1 MQAQYKT
8 YDSYKDSGVP
18 WLGGVP
24 THWVEKP
31 FFAVAK
37 QKSIKNQA
45 HLDLLSVYLNMGVV
59 KFSDVEEKRTNATSE
74 DLTSYQKVDVGDL
87 VLNNQQAWRGSVGVS
102 EYQGIVSPAYLVAQL
117 DKIINARFANYLFR
131 DSNMVAHY
139 LISSKGVGT
148 IQRNLYWDKLKR
160 VPVFVPSIEEQER
173 IVAFLDQKTAE
184 IDAAIE
190 KKQRLIEL
198 LKEQKSI
205 LINQAVTKGL
215 KPSAPMKDSGIE
227 WIGQI
232 PAHWQMKRLKNHG
245 RLKGGAGFPVEL
257 QGHEG
262 NELSFY
268 KVKHL
273 STGNSLEA
281 NRADDTISRKTA
293 SALGAYIFPEKT
305 IVFAKVGAAL
315 MLSRFRFLP
324 VAGCIDN
331 NMMGIITNPLV
342 SFPQYL
348 AAYLNTI
355 DVTYFASLGTV
366 PSINEGQASPIP
378 IPTPPLSEQQEIAI
392 FVNKISTQLLDVFSA
407 TEAEIEK
414 LQEFKQTLIAH
425 AVTGKIKV

>member
-18 WLGGVP
+18 WLGNVP
-24 THWVEKP
+24 THWLEKP

-37 QKSIKNQA
+37 QKSIKNHA

-102 EYQGIVSPAYLVAQL
+102 DHQGIVSPAYLVAQL
-117 DKIINARFANYLFR
+117 DKIINPRFANYLFR

-215 KPSAPMKDSGIE
+215 NPSAPMKDSGIE
-227 WIGQI
+227 WINQI
-232 PAHWQMKRLKNHG
+232 PAHWEVKKISHLFKKIG
-245 RLKGGAGFPVEL
+245 SGTTPAS
-257 QGHEG
+257 G
-262 NELSFY
+262 NISYYEPQDIAWVNTGDLNDGDLL
-268 KVKHL
+268 V
-273 STGNSLEA
+273 STKY
-281 NRADDTISRKTA
+281 ISQKA
-293 SALGAYIFPEKT
+293 IKSHSALKLYPEDTLVIAMYGATIGKT
-305 IVFAKVGAAL
+305 CILKSSMTVNQACCCLSSSDSILPKYGQFWFIGNRGA
-315 MLSRFRFLP
+315 
-324 VAGCIDN
+324 
-331 NMMGIITNPLV
+331 LV
-342 SFPQYL
+342 SMSYGGGQPNISQDL
-348 AAYLNTI
+348 
-355 DVTYFASLGTV
+355 VKSLR
-366 PSINEGQASPIP
+366 
-378 IPTPPLSEQQEIAI
+378 IPTPPLWEQQEII
-392 FVNKISTQLLDVFSA
+392 LQCVKIEDASNQIINSA
-407 TEAEIEK
+407 EIEIEK
-414 LQEFKQTLIAH
+414 LQEFKNTLIAH
-425 AVTGKIKV
+425 AVTGKIKA